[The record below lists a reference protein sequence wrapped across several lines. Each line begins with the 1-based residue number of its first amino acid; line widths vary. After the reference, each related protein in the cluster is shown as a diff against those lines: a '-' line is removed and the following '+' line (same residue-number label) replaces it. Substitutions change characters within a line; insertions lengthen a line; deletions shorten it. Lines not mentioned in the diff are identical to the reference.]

1 MTDYLNLTT
10 DFTDLRVVTALDELM
25 YWSAR
30 FGAMLLDNLALCD
43 NIDVLDVG
51 CGTGF
56 PLFELA
62 NIHGPGCRFTG
73 VDPWATAIER
83 AREKQSVYGLTNID
97 FIVADATALPFPDKS
112 FDLIISNLGL
122 NNFADSQKVLDEC
135 ARVSRQNARI
145 ALTTNLTGHMRE
157 FYHIYRETLVEL
169 GMDWYL
175 PRLDEQEQHR
185 GSRDHFCQQLVVAG
199 YEITRVIE
207 DQFTLR
213 YLNGSALMRHWLTRI
228 GFMDGW
234 RSILDKSDEEVV
246 FIALERNLNAI
257 AEIDGELRLSVP
269 MLYLEGKRK

>member
-1 MTDYLNLTT
+1 MPDYLNLTT
-10 DFTDLRVVTALDELM
+10 DFTDLRIVTALDELM

-30 FGAMLLDNLALCD
+30 FGAMLLDNLALYD

-73 VDPWATAIER
+73 VDPWETAIER
-83 AREKQSVYGLTNID
+83 AREKQSVYGLTNIE
-97 FIVADATALPFPDKS
+97 FLVADGTSLPFAENS
-112 FDLIISNLGL
+112 FDLITSNLGL
-122 NNFADSQKVLDEC
+122 NNFNDSRKVLNEG
-135 ARVSRQNARI
+135 ARVSRRGARI

-175 PRLDEQEQHR
+175 PRLEEQEQHR
-185 GSRDHFCQQLVVAG
+185 GSREHFCQQLELAG
-199 YEITRVIE
+199 YDITCVIE
-207 DQFTLR
+207 DQCTLR
-213 YLNGSALMRHWLTRI
+213 YLNGTALLRHWLTRI

-234 RSILDKSDEEVV
+234 RSVLDTSDEETV
-246 FIALERNLNAI
+246 FTALERNLNAV
-257 AEIDGELRLSVP
+257 AGIDGELRLTVP